1 MARIAVIG
9 AGMGAMAAAARL
21 AVAGHRVAVY
31 ERGATHGGAVGRC
44 EREGF
49 SFDTGPG
56 LLHLPAV
63 YRDLFVKTGK
73 EPLERCVELVQV
85 DPASSHLFADG
96 TAVTLPNASRAGVLR
111 ALDEAI
117 GAGAGERWSELVN
130 RARDAWEAT
139 RRPLLE
145 EPLREDAAA
154 REALGRD
161 PYPAVRRRGLFRRG
175 GAVTLAS
182 VAARELSDPRLVALL
197 ESHALAYGLDP
208 RRVPASAAVLPYM
221 EQTFGSWY
229 VRGGMRALADAL
241 HDRCAAR
248 RVEFHFGAEVVGL
261 AEKEGRAAGLELADG
276 QVVEAD
282 LVVAGVSPGRLASIA
297 PTALAE
303 IPVPVLPGRCTVHL
317 ALRGARPG
325 GTAHRTVVHG
335 PDREAEL
342 DAVFGGSG
350 GSAQGAYRPTVTVL
364 RPDDPATRPDAGH
377 EAVTLVATV
386 APHGRVDWSG
396 EVAGAFADRMTD
408 AARAV
413 IPDLR
418 ERLLW
423 REVRT
428 PADTEA
434 ATGAEGGGVP
444 APALAGAGGAFLRP
458 GNTTRVPGLYLA
470 GGFAHPGGGLAH
482 AGMSGAM
489 VAGLIVAGARQ

>member
-1 MARIAVIG
+1 M
-9 AGMGAMAAAARL
+9 
-21 AVAGHRVAVY
+21 
-31 ERGATHGGAVGRC
+31 
-44 EREGF
+44 
-49 SFDTGPG
+49 
-56 LLHLPAV
+56 
-63 YRDLFVKTGK
+63 
-73 EPLERCVELVQV
+73 
-85 DPASSHLFADG
+85 
-96 TAVTLPNASRAGVLR
+96 
-111 ALDEAI
+111 
-117 GAGAGERWSELVN
+117 
-130 RARDAWEAT
+130 
-139 RRPLLE
+139 
-145 EPLREDAAA
+145 
-154 REALGRD
+154 
-161 PYPAVRRRGLFRRG
+161 
-175 GAVTLAS
+175 
-182 VAARELSDPRLVALL
+182 

-325 GTAHRTVVHG
+325 G
-335 PDREAEL
+335 
-342 DAVFGGSG
+342 
-350 GSAQGAYRPTVTVL
+350 RPTARWSTARTARRSWTRSSAAPAGAPRGVPADGHGAASGRPGHPPGRRARGRHAGRDGRAARPGRLVGRGGRRVR
-364 RPDDPATRPDAGH
+364 RPDDRRRAGGDPG
-377 EAVTLVATV
+377 L
-386 APHGRVDWSG
+386 
-396 EVAGAFADRMTD
+396 AGA
-408 AARAV
+408 AAVAR
-413 IPDLR
+413 
-418 ERLLW
+418 
-423 REVRT
+423 
-428 PADTEA
+428 
-434 ATGAEGGGVP
+434 GAHPGGHGGGDRRRGGRVP

-489 VAGLIVAGARQ
+489 VAGLIVAGADWRGSE